1 MTQHVVQANRQLK
14 HERAGGQ
21 NMRKIASKIVQTLS
35 VSLIVFPLVFF
46 ITIIEIQKNI
56 FRLASLFLSI
66 LYALRFFKGY
76 YPTPVVRIISY

>member
-35 VSLIVFPLVFF
+35 VSLIQK
-46 ITIIEIQKNI
+46 EIQKNI
-56 FRLASLFLSI
+56 FSLASLFLSI